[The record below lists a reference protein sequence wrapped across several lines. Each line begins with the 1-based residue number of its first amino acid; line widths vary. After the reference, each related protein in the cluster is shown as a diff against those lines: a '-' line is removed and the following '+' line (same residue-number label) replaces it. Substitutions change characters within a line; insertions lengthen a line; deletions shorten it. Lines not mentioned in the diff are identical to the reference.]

1 VIEALPNATVW
12 AGKRFYQRHDIHMN
26 DFYYWDVSGPG
37 GGIENIDLGFGR
49 LSVAWLRNS
58 STDEDFPDSDQNLAN
73 DTLDIRLAGLKTNPG
88 GELEIGYDYGAA
100 NLTDA
105 QEEADVDPE
114 KGHLVTLEHVQGNWL
129 GGYNKFV
136 VQYGKDG
143 AIGSSGK
150 SNTASSVP
158 EGDMMRVLDHGLVNL
173 SPNVDMLYAAIYEDR
188 DLDNGQGQTWTSAGL
203 RPTYYWSDT
212 MSTAMELGYDRVD
225 PQDNSRETAHLTKLT
240 LAQQWSAGRGAF
252 ARPVVRAFV
261 TYAKWNGEDYNA
273 ASESVDDLEDNG
285 MTYGLQMEAW
295 W

>member
-1 VIEALPNATVW
+1 
-12 AGKRFYQRHDIHMN
+12 
-26 DFYYWDVSGPG
+26 
-37 GGIENIDLGFGR
+37 
-49 LSVAWLRNS
+49 
-58 STDEDFPDSDQNLAN
+58 
-73 DTLDIRLAGLKTNPG
+73 
-88 GELEIGYDYGAA
+88 
-100 NLTDA
+100 
-105 QEEADVDPE
+105 
-114 KGHLVTLEHVQGNWL
+114 
-129 GGYNKFV
+129 
-136 VQYGKDG
+136 
-143 AIGSSGK
+143 
-150 SNTASSVP
+150 
-158 EGDMMRVLDHGLVNL
+158 MMRVLDHGLVNL

-188 DLDNGQGQTWTSAGL
+188 DLDNGQGQTWTSAGI